1 MQSWRVLPPPPAV
14 LCADW
19 LGLSLGPVGVGRRSP
34 LTEPPVRGV
43 VATCGG
49 SGATRGADVIGA
61 PIADCGV
68 GVGVVVGAVGAVR
81 RGAADFDWAMA
92 GALAMT
98 KIEITKMQA
107 LQVRIADIKSS

>member
-1 MQSWRVLPPPPAV
+1 M

-19 LGLSLGPVGVGRRSP
+19 LGLSLGPVSVGRLSA
-34 LTEPPVRGV
+34 LTEPPVAGV
-43 VATCGG
+43 VESCGD
-49 SGATRGADVIGA
+49 SGAIRGADVIGA
-61 PIADCGV
+61 PITDCGV

-98 KIEITKMQA
+98 KIELTKMHA
-107 LQVRIADIKSS
+107 LHVRIADIKSS